1 MRHVVL
7 GFSEAEDDFYQE
19 RADRDRFRCGAMP
32 LAPARTRRR
41 LGVAMGPIQ
50 PRVARYNNPPFPWLA
65 TTTPVFR
72 GGGQALLTRG
82 KAKMQTYLE
91 AGTVLSN
98 YANILELLLRLR
110 QARCAPHAAPRRAVW
125 DDAKNPCD
133 VWTSCGHGIHA
144 AVSHGGMV
152 AVATHGW
159 AIHS

>member
-1 MRHVVL
+1 
-7 GFSEAEDDFYQE
+7 
-19 RADRDRFRCGAMP
+19 
-32 LAPARTRRR
+32 
-41 LGVAMGPIQ
+41 MGPIQ

-65 TTTPVFR
+65 TTTPVFC

-152 AVATHGW
+152 AVATHG
-159 AIHS
+159 